1 MPALK
6 GVGLLKGLGVTFKT
20 MSRRAATR
28 QYPHVK
34 PDLPARTRGVIALI
48 EENCTVCMLCAREC
62 PDWCIYIDSHKEQ
75 VAPKEGGRA
84 RTRNVLDRFAID
96 FALCMYCGICVEVC
110 PFDAL
115 HWSPEFEYAEPVHE
129 ALTHEMD
136 TLRQWAYTV
145 PAPDPLEEGAVEPKE
160 VESARKA
167 MEAAVAK
174 ASAAA
179 EQASAS
185 AAPAAPAAAPAPA
198 AAAPAAPAPAAA
210 EPAAAPPAAAE
221 PDGPAAAPAPGTPA
235 GAAAAAAPG
244 GAPAPAAA
252 TAAADVQVEPGIDQP
267 TYDRL
272 VAAGEP
278 ERTARAKAKAA
289 YMRKAKAEARAA
301 GQAGPTEAASGA
313 EAAPGEAAAAP
324 ADACA
329 PAGAEAAGAPASVET
344 PAAASAAPET
354 APAAPAAAGTTEAAE
369 PAPDAREPEAR
380 SPEGDPTAAGTA
392 ATTGV
397 APGAAVAQ
405 ADAEHLEVEI
415 DQATYDRLIA
425 AGESERTARAKAKA
439 AYARKL
445 RAAQR
450 DQGNE
455 GGS

>member
-115 HWSPEFEYAEPVHE
+115 HWSPEFEYAEPAHE

-185 AAPAAPAAAPAPA
+185 AAPAAAPPPA
-198 AAAPAAPAPAAA
+198 AAAPATAPAPA
-210 EPAAAPPAAAE
+210 
-221 PDGPAAAPAPGTPA
+221 TPA

-252 TAAADVQVEPGIDQP
+252 TAAADVQVEPGIDQA

-301 GQAGPTEAASGA
+301 GQAEP
-313 EAAPGEAAAAP
+313 AAAA
-324 ADACA
+324 
-329 PAGAEAAGAPASVET
+329 APASVET
-344 PAAASAAPET
+344 PAAAAAAPET

-380 SPEGDPTAAGTA
+380 SPEGDPTTAGTA

-397 APGAAVAQ
+397 APGAAAAQ

-445 RAAQR
+445 RAARR